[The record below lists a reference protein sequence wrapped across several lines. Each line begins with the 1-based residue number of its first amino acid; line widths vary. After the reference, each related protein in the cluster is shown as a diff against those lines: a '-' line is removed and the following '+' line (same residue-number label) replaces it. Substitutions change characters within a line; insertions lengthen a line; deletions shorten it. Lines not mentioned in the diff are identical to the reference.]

1 VTDAIYSTKPSIFP
15 LIKSELGSGCSLKLI
30 SHHEVFGR
38 GLCIGLGVGYSQLSP
53 SRPIGFNRS
62 VDKSNYC
69 QDWRTPKDNRTFGDF
84 ERTYCLIAQQ
94 NFEMSQAKFWRKS
107 LSTMSIKTLAEDF
120 QLGIHLEIIWMLLDF
135 KVNSI

>member
-1 VTDAIYSTKPSIFP
+1 MTSLFYLKRQISVIANSTNVCSQTRHFVTSFTTQYHDF
-15 LIKSELGSGCSLKLI
+15 CSLTFLGLQI
-30 SHHEVFGR
+30 GR
-38 GLCIGLGVGYSQLSP
+38 VYPDQGEIRRRL
-53 SRPIGFNRS
+53 
-62 VDKSNYC
+62 
-69 QDWRTPKDNRTFGDF
+69 WRTPKDNRTFGDF

>member
-1 VTDAIYSTKPSIFP
+1 MRQSKYRTVTLVVITIGGRPRTTEHLEI
-15 LIKSELGSGCSLKLI
+15 LK
-30 SHHEVFGR
+30 
-38 GLCIGLGVGYSQLSP
+38 
-53 SRPIGFNRS
+53 
-62 VDKSNYC
+62 K
-69 QDWRTPKDNRTFGDF
+69 K
-84 ERTYCLIAQQ
+84 YCLIAQQ